1 MDRPSRP
8 RAFISYRHIE
18 HETGAAQDTLNAAHR
33 QWVETFAADLSKWQV
48 DAVFDGHLRE
58 IFRPYTAQDPF
69 MVPFLAEVST
79 ICSLICH
86 AFIPILTPSYIER
99 LGYGNYEPQRETK
112 LSFVQE
118 EWQIAIYYAN
128 TGLMQYIPIVR
139 AGEPERMAA
148 LPLGGSP
155 DNGFDMRDP
164 ADYPHQVRFIAE
176 RISAAWD
183 GDHALIKLG
192 LKDWVMTCIS
202 WCRENY
208 PGCAEKWVDAW
219 PIDLLRPRLF
229 LDRVFQT
236 SACSQAQ

>member
-1 MDRPSRP
+1 
-8 RAFISYRHIE
+8 
-18 HETGAAQDTLNAAHR
+18 
-33 QWVETFAADLSKWQV
+33 
-48 DAVFDGHLRE
+48 
-58 IFRPYTAQDPF
+58 
-69 MVPFLAEVST
+69 
-79 ICSLICH
+79 
-86 AFIPILTPSYIER
+86 
-99 LGYGNYEPQRETK
+99 
-112 LSFVQE
+112 
-118 EWQIAIYYAN
+118 
-128 TGLMQYIPIVR
+128 MQCIPIVR

-148 LPLGGSP
+148 LPLGVSP

-164 ADYPHQVRFIAE
+164 ADYPRQVRF
-176 RISAAWD
+176 AAWD

-219 PIDLLRPRLF
+219 PIDLLRARLF

>member
-1 MDRPSRP
+1 MGVSRS
-8 RAFISYRHIE
+8 AKSYRFRLF
-18 HETGAAQDTLNAAHR
+18 GSPQNSR
-33 QWVETFAADLSKWQV
+33 N
-48 DAVFDGHLRE
+48 
-58 IFRPYTAQDPF
+58 FRPYAAKH
-69 MVPFLAEVST
+69 LKKN
-79 ICSLICH
+79 
-86 AFIPILTPSYIER
+86 SYIER
-99 LGYGNYEPQRETK
+99 LGYGDYEPQREMK

-118 EWQIAIYYAN
+118 EWQFAIFYAN
-128 TGLMQYIPIVR
+128 AGVMQCIPIVR

-148 LPLGGSP
+148 LPLGVSP

-164 ADYPHQVRFIAE
+164 ADYPRQVRF
-176 RISAAWD
+176 AAWD

-192 LKDWVMTCIS
+192 WYC
-202 WCRENY
+202 ENY